1 MQMRVAMTTVDNV
14 QAKQDSNT
22 QTAAEKSIRQGSK
35 ENETMSNVLI
45 L

>member
-14 QAKQDSNT
+14 QAKQDSST
-22 QTAAEKSIRQGSK
+22 QTAAEKSSSK